1 MTDGL
6 TTITSIPRFIQQ
18 MQSLFSENSK
28 FFRSFPKAF
37 DWTTVSNNEV
47 QDQIKE
53 SCVSHFPT
61 LTVLF
66 WLR

>member
-6 TTITSIPRFIQQ
+6 TTITPIPRFIQQ
-18 MQSLFSENSK
+18 MQSLFLENSK
-28 FFRSFPKAF
+28 VFRSFTKAF
-37 DWTTVSNNEV
+37 DWTTPSNNEV
-47 QDQIKE
+47 QNQIKE

>member
-6 TTITSIPRFIQQ
+6 TTVTSVPRFIQQ
-18 MQSLFSENSK
+18 MQSSFSEKSK
-28 FFRSFPKAF
+28 FFRSFTKAF
-37 DWTTVSNNEV
+37 DWTTASNNEV

-66 WLR
+66 

>member
-6 TTITSIPRFIQQ
+6 TTVASIPRFIQQ
-18 MQSLFSENSK
+18 MQSSFSENST
-28 FFRSFPKAF
+28 FFRSLNKAF
-37 DWTTVSNNEV
+37 DWRTASNNEV

-53 SCVSHFPT
+53 SCVSHFPI

-66 WLR
+66 SLR